1 VIPDANSE
9 FQIPNSKLLCMKF
22 VHLYLIGYFTLLAG
36 AALAL
41 WNAGVLARVDATW
54 LAISI
59 IIAVGLGI
67 VLAVTA
73 VRPTRV

>member
-1 VIPDANSE
+1 
-9 FQIPNSKLLCMKF
+9 MKF

-41 WNAGVLARVDATW
+41 WNAGVLARVDAMW

-59 IIAVGLGI
+59 IIAVGPGI

>member
-1 VIPDANSE
+1 
-9 FQIPNSKLLCMKF
+9 
-22 VHLYLIGYFTLLAG
+22 
-36 AALAL
+36 
-41 WNAGVLARVDATW
+41 VLARVDAMW

-59 IIAVGLGI
+59 IIAVGPGI

>member
-1 VIPDANSE
+1 
-9 FQIPNSKLLCMKF
+9 MKF
-22 VHLYLIGYFTLLAG
+22 VHLYLIGYFTLLTG
-36 AALAL
+36 AVLAL
-41 WNAGVLARVDATW
+41 WNGGVLARVDAMW

-59 IIAVGLGI
+59 IIAVGFGI

>member
-1 VIPDANSE
+1 MR
-9 FQIPNSKLLCMKF
+9 L

-41 WNAGVLARVDATW
+41 WNAGVLARVDAMW

-59 IIAVGLGI
+59 IIAVGLFRI
-67 VLAVTA
+67 LIW
-73 VRPTRV
+73 RRL

>member
-1 VIPDANSE
+1 MR
-9 FQIPNSKLLCMKF
+9 L
-22 VHLYLIGYFTLLAG
+22 VHLYLIGYFILLIGAG
-36 AALAL
+36 LAL
-41 WNAGVLARVDATW
+41 WNAGVLARVDAKW

-67 VLAVTA
+67 ALAVTS

>member
-1 VIPDANSE
+1 
-9 FQIPNSKLLCMKF
+9 MKF

-36 AALAL
+36 AVLAL
-41 WNAGVLARVDATW
+41 WNAGVLARVDAMW

-67 VLAVTA
+67 ILAVTT
-73 VRPTRV
+73 VKPTRV